1 MVQGEPGTVSWVANV
16 HQWVHQCTV
25 HGEGKLAHVGD
36 PTDLF
41 TYNYLMLRIPMM
53 SCELWWISDS
63 RSGGHE
69 PGAKGESGV
78 QVVVQVGVLKVTAK
92 EGEREML
99 GKCQWFV
106 T

>member
-1 MVQGEPGTVSWVANV
+1 
-16 HQWVHQCTV
+16 
-25 HGEGKLAHVGD
+25 
-36 PTDLF
+36 
-41 TYNYLMLRIPMM
+41 M
-53 SCELWWISDS
+53 SYGGYHS